1 MTSID
6 LPLGDY
12 YIKELKTNDAYE
24 LNETEYDFS
33 VTYRGPQVT
42 AYTIQINDG
51 EEILNVLKETSI
63 QIHKVDEADE
73 SLALAGAEFTLYDEQ
88 GNALMS
94 VLTDQN
100 GLASFVVTQ
109 GIYSLKETKAPEGY
123 VLESDPIEVV
133 IDDQYDE
140 TKLYEIT
147 MTNRLLPDVPTG
159 DHENTTMLVGLVV
172 ISGTGAALIMF
183 RRKRELE

>member
-1 MTSID
+1 M
-6 LPLGDY
+6 
-12 YIKELKTNDAYE
+12 
-24 LNETEYDFS
+24 
-33 VTYRGPQVT
+33 
-42 AYTIQINDG
+42 
-51 EEILNVLKETSI
+51 
-63 QIHKVDEADE
+63 DEADE

-109 GIYSLKETKAPEGY
+109 GSYSLKETKAPEGY
-123 VLESDPIEVV
+123 VLESDPIEVG

-159 DHENTTMLVGLVV
+159 DNENTTMLVGLVV
-172 ISGTGAALIMF
+172 IYGTGAALLMF
-183 RRKRELE
+183 RRQSELE

>member
-1 MTSID
+1 MTSVD

-12 YIKELKTNDAYE
+12 YIKELKTNDAYD

-100 GLASFVVTQ
+100 GSCQLCSDTGNLFTE
-109 GIYSLKETKAPEGY
+109 GNEKAPEGY
-123 VLESDPIEVV
+123 V
-133 IDDQYDE
+133 
-140 TKLYEIT
+140 
-147 MTNRLLPDVPTG
+147 
-159 DHENTTMLVGLVV
+159 VG
-172 ISGTGAALIMF
+172 
-183 RRKRELE
+183 K